1 MKKNRTIRAWLAGML
16 FLAAFTVCLLVQR
29 GNAKAVAIPEGS
41 YTPTGSALTYTF
53 TGASDD
59 LNNGFVANVERYS
72 SAAIVNGELKI
83 PRTIQYSRNG
93 EAPKNV
99 RVAGI
104 LRGVFSGSTSLTKL
118 VLPDSITYIGQEAFA
133 NCSNL
138 SSIQT
143 YTDASGT
150 DVFSPASGYLAAEEI
165 EYHAFYGCT
174 SLTGITLGEKV
185 QGTGGVK
192 TVQNEAFMNCSNLR
206 SVEIGKTVSWIEG
219 GAFAN
224 CSSLDGLTGGVKIR
238 DNALFFV
245 QNGILYYKE
254 SNRSN
259 MLLLCPAGTQVG
271 VLTQFP
277 ENVTQIRNEAFYG
290 CRGLSSITIPNTVRS
305 IGDKAFYDCIGLG
318 NVTIPTSV
326 TSIGADV
333 FRNCSSGLC
342 IICDGG
348 STAERYAITN
358 NITRSVEC
366 TVKFYNTE
374 TRQTIEKKVMSGGT
388 VDPPVGWER
397 TGYVLR
403 WTDDFNSSTIVTS
416 NRTVSTVWKKLY
428 TVTFRD
434 RELNKESVVTG
445 VEEGTEAAA
454 PNWTRK
460 GYRLTWSTENYK
472 RVNTDLTVDAVWL
485 VSMTEDPGQTDTSG
499 YKKGDQVTIG
509 NIVYKI
515 SGYNDKRVR
524 VMSLVDETV
533 TNVTVPNSVTF
544 GGRTYSVTCINAN
557 AFRNNK
563 TIKKITLG
571 TNLRSIEHNAF
582 YNCPKLAK
590 VVINSKKL
598 VNVSNYAF
606 KKTKA
611 SLKVYVPTRG
621 LISTYR
627 AALLDGGM
635 NKKAKVVK
643 KP

>member
-1 MKKNRTIRAWLAGML
+1 MESNKKMSIGRIGILF
-16 FLAAFTVCLLVQR
+16 FLALFFCLMLQR
-29 GNAKAVAIPEGS
+29 DDVRAVTIPEGS
-41 YTPTGSALTYTF
+41 YTPTGSAITYTF

-59 LNNGFVANVERYS
+59 LNNGYVANVERYT
-72 SAAIVNGELKI
+72 SAAIKNGELRI
-83 PRTIQYSRNG
+83 PDTILYKRDG
-93 EAPKNV
+93 EEREVNV

-104 LRGVFSGSTSLTKL
+104 LRGVFNGSTSLTKL
-118 VLPDSITYIGQEAFA
+118 VLPDTITYIGQEAFA
-133 NCSNL
+133 NCTNL

-143 YTDASGT
+143 VSTDGQT
-150 DVFSPASGYLAAEEI
+150 SPSTGYLAVDEI
-165 EYHAFYGCT
+165 EYHAFYGCS

-185 QGTGGVK
+185 KGTGGVK

-206 SVEIGKTVSWIEG
+206 SVEIGATVSWIEG

-224 CSSLDGLTGGVKIR
+224 CSSLDGLSGGVKIR
-238 DNALFFV
+238 DNPLYFV

-259 MLLLCPAGTQVG
+259 VLLLCPAGTQVG
-271 VLTQFP
+271 VLPQFP

-290 CRGLSSITIPNTVRS
+290 CRGLSSITIPNTVKS

-342 IICDGG
+342 IIG

-397 TGYVLR
+397 AGYVLR
-403 WTDDFNSSTIVTS
+403 WTDNFNSGTVVTS

-472 RVNTDLTVDAVWL
+472 RVNADLTVDAVWL
-485 VSMTEDPGQTDTSG
+485 VSMTDGSSG
-499 YKKGDQVTIG
+499 SSSSAYKKGDLVTIG

-524 VMSLVDETV
+524 VMRLVDKQV
-533 TNVTVPNSVTF
+533 TNVVVPNTVSF

-557 AFRNNK
+557 ALRGNK
-563 TIKKITLG
+563 YIKKVTLG
-571 TNLRSIEHNAF
+571 KYIRSIEHNAF

-590 VVINSKKL
+590 VVINSKDL
-598 VNVSNYAF
+598 VNISNYAF
-606 KKTKA
+606 KKTKS

-627 AALLDGGM
+627 SLLLDGGM
-635 NKKAKVVK
+635 SRTAKVVK

>member
-1 MKKNRTIRAWLAGML
+1 MESNKKMSLGRMGILFFLTFFLCLVLQRDDVRAV
-16 FLAAFTVCLLVQR
+16 T
-29 GNAKAVAIPEGS
+29 IPEGS
-41 YTPTGSALTYTF
+41 YTPTGSAITYTF

-72 SAAIVNGELKI
+72 SAAIVNGELRI
-83 PRTIQYSRNG
+83 PDTILYQRDG
-93 EAPKNV
+93 EREVNV

-118 VLPDSITYIGQEAFA
+118 VLPDTITYIGQEAFA
-133 NCSNL
+133 NCTNL

-143 YTDASGT
+143 VSTDGQM
-150 DVFSPASGYLAAEEI
+150 SPSTGYLAADEI
-165 EYHAFYGCT
+165 EYHAFYGCS

-185 QGTGGVK
+185 KGTGGVK
-192 TVQNEAFMNCSNLR
+192 TIQNEAFMNCSNLR
-206 SVEIGKTVSWIEG
+206 SVEIGPTVSWVEG

-224 CSSLDGLTGGVKIR
+224 CSSLDGLSGGVKIR
-238 DNALFFV
+238 DNPLFFV

-259 MLLLCPAGTQVG
+259 VLLLCPAGTQIG
-271 VLTQFP
+271 VFTQFA

-290 CRGLSSITIPNTVRS
+290 CRGLSSITIPNTVKS

-403 WTDDFNSSTIVTS
+403 WTDDFNSSTVVTS

-434 RELNKESVVTG
+434 RDLNKESVVTG

-472 RVNTDLTVDAVWL
+472 RVNADLTVDAVWL
-485 VSMTEDPGQTDTSG
+485 VSLTDGTDTPASTA
-499 YKKGDQVTIG
+499 YKKGDLVTIG

-524 VMSLVDETV
+524 VMSLVDERV
-533 TNVTVPNSVTF
+533 TNVVVPNTVSF
-544 GGRTYSVTCINAN
+544 GGRTYTVTCINAN
-557 AFRNNK
+557 AFRGNK
-563 TIKKITLG
+563 FIKKVTLG
-571 TNLRSIEHNAF
+571 KYIRSIEHNAF
-582 YNCPKLAK
+582 YNCTKLTR
-590 VVINSKKL
+590 VVINSKNL
-598 VNVSNYAF
+598 VNISNYAF
-606 KKTKA
+606 KKTLT

-627 AALLDGGM
+627 SLLLDGGM
-635 NKKAKVVK
+635 SSKAKVAK

>member
-1 MKKNRTIRAWLAGML
+1 MESNKKMSIGRIGILF
-16 FLAAFTVCLLVQR
+16 FLALFFCLMLQR
-29 GNAKAVAIPEGS
+29 DDVRAVTIPEGS
-41 YTPTGSALTYTF
+41 YTPTGSAITYTF

-59 LNNGFVANVERYS
+59 LNNGYVANVERYT
-72 SAAIVNGELKI
+72 SAAIKNGELRI
-83 PRTIQYSRNG
+83 PDTILYKRDG
-93 EAPKNV
+93 EEREVNV

-104 LRGVFSGSTSLTKL
+104 LRGVFNGSTSLTKL
-118 VLPDSITYIGQEAFA
+118 VLPDTITYIGQEAFA
-133 NCSNL
+133 NCTNL

-143 YTDASGT
+143 VSTDGQT
-150 DVFSPASGYLAAEEI
+150 SPSTGYLAVDEI
-165 EYHAFYGCT
+165 EYHAFYGCS

-185 QGTGGVK
+185 KGTGGVK

-206 SVEIGKTVSWIEG
+206 SVEIGATVSWIEG

-224 CSSLDGLTGGVKIR
+224 CSSLDGLSGGVKIR
-238 DNALFFV
+238 DNPLYFV

-259 MLLLCPAGTQVG
+259 VLLLCPAGTQVG

-290 CRGLSSITIPNTVRS
+290 CRGLSSITIPNTVKS

-397 TGYVLR
+397 AGYVLR
-403 WTDDFNSSTIVTS
+403 WTDNFNSGTVVTS

-472 RVNTDLTVDAVWL
+472 RVNADLTVDAVWL
-485 VSMTEDPGQTDTSG
+485 VSMTDGSSG
-499 YKKGDQVTIG
+499 SSSSAYKKGDLVTIG

-524 VMSLVDETV
+524 VMRLVDKQV
-533 TNVTVPNSVTF
+533 TNVVVPNTVSF

-557 AFRNNK
+557 ALRGNK
-563 TIKKITLG
+563 YIKKVTLG
-571 TNLRSIEHNAF
+571 KYIRSIEHNAF

-590 VVINSKKL
+590 VVINSKDL
-598 VNVSNYAF
+598 VNISNYAF
-606 KKTKA
+606 KKSKS

-627 AALLDGGM
+627 SLLLDGGM
-635 NKKAKVVK
+635 SRTAKVVK

>member
-1 MKKNRTIRAWLAGML
+1 MESNKKMSIGRIGILF
-16 FLAAFTVCLLVQR
+16 FLALVFCLMLQR
-29 GNAKAVAIPEGS
+29 DDVRAVTIPEGS
-41 YTPTGSALTYTF
+41 YTPTGSAITYTF

-59 LNNGFVANVERYS
+59 LNNGYVANVERYT
-72 SAAIVNGELKI
+72 SAAIVNGELRI
-83 PRTIQYSRNG
+83 PDTILYKRDG
-93 EAPKNV
+93 EEREVNV

-104 LRGVFSGSTSLTKL
+104 LRGVFNGSTSLTKL
-118 VLPDSITYIGQEAFA
+118 VLPDTITYIGQEAFA
-133 NCSNL
+133 NCTNL

-143 YTDASGT
+143 VSTDGQM
-150 DVFSPASGYLAAEEI
+150 SPSTGYLAVDEI
-165 EYHAFYGCT
+165 EYHAFYGCS

-185 QGTGGVK
+185 KGTGGVK

-206 SVEIGKTVSWIEG
+206 SVEIGATVSWIEG

-224 CSSLDGLTGGVKIR
+224 CSSLDGLSGGVKIR
-238 DNALFFV
+238 DNPLYFV

-259 MLLLCPAGTQVG
+259 VLLLCPAGTQVG

-290 CRGLSSITIPNTVRS
+290 CRGLSSITIPNTVKS

-397 TGYVLR
+397 AGYVLR
-403 WTDDFNSSTIVTS
+403 WTDNFNSGTVVTS

-472 RVNTDLTVDAVWL
+472 RVNADLTVDAVWL
-485 VSMTEDPGQTDTSG
+485 VSMTDDSSG
-499 YKKGDQVTIG
+499 SSSSAYKKGDLVTIG

-524 VMSLVDETV
+524 VMSLVDKQV
-533 TNVTVPNSVTF
+533 TNVVVPNTVTF

-557 AFRNNK
+557 ALRGNK
-563 TIKKITLG
+563 YIKKITLG
-571 TNLRSIEHNAF
+571 KYIRSIEHNAF

-590 VVINSKKL
+590 VVINSKDL
-598 VNVSNYAF
+598 VNISNYAF
-606 KKTKA
+606 KKTKS

-627 AALLDGGM
+627 SLLLDGGM
-635 NKKAKVVK
+635 SRTAKVVK